1 MSRMTTKRCKI
12 ERCTNPV
19 LAQGL
24 CVKHY
29 WRMKRTGDPVATGK
43 PGPNV
48 NGEVSVDPKKTIAL
62 IGPASKKWYSWRRS
76 CVG

>member
-1 MSRMTTKRCKI
+1 
-12 ERCTNPV
+12 
-19 LAQGL
+19 
-24 CVKHY
+24 
-29 WRMKRTGDPVATGK
+29 MKRTGDPVATGK